1 MITIKVAGYTWN
13 NVKISDVFNV
23 LLSTHGMRYALFYAD
38 RAVITSR
45 LPESMNGVLSRVSA
59 SEVGGKEDW
68 SDIINRVHKEIYDM
82 LLKMVKQM
90 EKEMPAGAD

>member
-13 NVKISDVFNV
+13 NVKISDVINV

-45 LPESMNGVLSRVSA
+45 LPENTNGVLSRVSTNEIA
-59 SEVGGKEDW
+59 GRDDW
-68 SDIINRVHKEIYDM
+68 YDTINRVHKEVYDM
-82 LLKMVKQM
+82 LVKIVKQM

>member
-1 MITIKVAGYTWN
+1 MITIKVAGFTWN
-13 NVKISDVFNV
+13 NAKISDVFNV

-38 RAVITSR
+38 RAVITSS
-45 LPESMNGVLSRVSA
+45 LPENMNGVLSRVSA
-59 SEVGGKEDW
+59 NEIAGRDDW

-82 LLKMVKQM
+82 LVKIVKQM